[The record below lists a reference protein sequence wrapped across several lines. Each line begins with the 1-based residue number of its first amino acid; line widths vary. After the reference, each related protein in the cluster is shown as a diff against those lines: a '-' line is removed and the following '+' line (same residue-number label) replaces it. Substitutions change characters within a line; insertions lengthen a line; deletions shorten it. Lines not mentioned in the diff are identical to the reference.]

1 MLENDLTF
9 VASEGVYYV
18 TEDHRPIPVAHNT
31 PLPIYPTCLSI
42 ITVCFTATKQPI
54 IQGLGQLLGS
64 GKDFWKEKGLV
75 PASAKD
81 NSVSMSNGETPEDA
95 TSPDTGN
102 SQDAASPMSI
112 AVPNRNHKLFSLPAG
127 GKCRPLSRLEHN
139 LRTMS
144 SQFITRVTFLF
155 FSFRHLMINTTS
167 M

>member
-9 VASEGVYYV
+9 VTPEGVYYV
-18 TEDHRPIPVAHNT
+18 TEDHRPIPVAHNA
-31 PLPIYPTCLSI
+31 PLLIYLTCLST
-42 ITVCFTATKQPI
+42 ITMHFPAMKQPA

-64 GKDFWKEKGLV
+64 RKDFWKEKGLM

-112 AVPNRNHKLFSLPAG
+112 AIPNQNHELFSPPAG
-127 GKCRPLSRLEHN
+127 GKCRPLLCSEHN
-139 LRTMS
+139 LCTMS

-155 FSFRHLMINTTS
+155 FSFGHLMINTTS